1 MACIGEQLKQMAEY
15 APDRI
20 AIETNDGKISYRD
33 LYQSI
38 RSLQRNLAYKL
49 PNKKGKRIGFLLP
62 NSPRWLELF
71 IAISSSGGIAIPFD
85 PKWSMSQL
93 QDVIND
99 AEPDLII
106 YDSTFSGLFENMKA
120 ISITDLGASAP
131 SERKEEHA
139 ADQDPFYI
147 GYTSGT
153 TGRPKGFI
161 RSHASWADCFSVGQ
175 EVFSLDV
182 ADRILCP
189 GPLVHSHFL
198 YAAVQSL
205 HIGATLYL
213 TETFEEKEV
222 WGLLQKSDITVLYI
236 VPTMFEALNRVRK
249 GEAAPKL
256 QALISSGAKWE
267 KQSKQQAVQVFPN
280 ATVYEFYGASELSF
294 VSYRNVE
301 EKLPEGAIGTPFPG
315 VEIAIFSNEGKRVKQ
330 GEVGNLYVKSPW
342 TFDGYL
348 NLPEETEKVFD
359 GDWATVGDLAF
370 ENEEGHVILV
380 GRKQNMIISGGL
392 NIYPEEVEQ
401 VIRKHP
407 AIEEVVV
414 KGIADDYWG
423 EKAVA
428 FVTAVQKE
436 PLVIEEIKGHLADFL
451 PKYKCPKE
459 WFELEAFPYTS
470 SGKIARKELQIPVRS
485 E

>member
-1 MACIGEQLKQMAEY
+1 MACIGEQLKEIAEY
-15 APDRI
+15 NPDRI
-20 AIETNDGKISYRD
+20 AIETKEDKISYRKF
-33 LYQSI
+33 YQSI

-49 PNKKGKRIGFLLP
+49 PNIKGKRIGFLLP
-62 NSPRWLELF
+62 NSPKWLELF

-85 PKWSMSQL
+85 PKWSISQL
-93 QDVIND
+93 QDVIGD

-106 YDSTFSGLFENMKA
+106 YDSIFEERFEQTNA
-120 ISITDLGASAP
+120 VSINDLESSAP
-131 SERKEEHA
+131 SGREHWHA
-139 ADQDPFYI
+139 ADQAPFYI

-153 TGRPKGFI
+153 TGRPKGFV

-175 EVFSLDV
+175 EVFSLNE

-205 HIGATLYL
+205 HIGTTLYL
-213 TETFEEKEV
+213 TETFESNEV
-222 WGLLQKSDITVLYI
+222 WELLQKNDITVMYI
-236 VPTMFEALNRVRK
+236 VPTMFEALNHVRK
-249 GEAAPKL
+249 DEAAPTL
-256 QALISSGAKWE
+256 QALISSGAKWAV
-267 KQSKQQAVQVFPN
+267 QSKQEAVQVFPD

-294 VSYRNVE
+294 VSYRDVE
-301 EKLPEGAIGTPFPG
+301 EELPEGAIGKPFPE

-330 GEVGNLYVKSPW
+330 GEVGSLYVKSPW
-342 TFDGYL
+342 TFGGYL
-348 NLPEETEKVFD
+348 NLPEETENVFD
-359 GDWATVGDLAF
+359 GGWATVGDLAF

-401 VIRKHP
+401 VISKHP

-414 KGIADDYWG
+414 KGIADEYWG
-423 EKAVA
+423 EKVVA
-428 FVTAVQKE
+428 FVIAEQKE
-436 PLVIEEIKGHLADFL
+436 PLVIEEIKAHLADFL

>member
-1 MACIGEQLKQMAEY
+1 MACIGEKLIQIAEDN
-15 APDRI
+15 PGRI
-20 AIETNDGKISYRD
+20 AIETKEGIISYRD
-33 LYQSI
+33 FYQSI
-38 RSLQRNLAYKL
+38 QSLQGKLAKKL
-49 PNKKGKRIGFLLP
+49 SDIKGKRVGFLLP

-71 IAISSSGGIAIPFD
+71 IAISSCGGIAIPFD
-85 PKWSMSQL
+85 PKWKLAQL
-93 QDVIND
+93 YDVIGD

-106 YDSTFSGLFENMKA
+106 YDSIFGDRFEKMEA
-120 ISITDLGASAP
+120 VSISELEANAP
-131 SERKEEHA
+131 ADGKQGHA
-139 ADQDPFYI
+139 DDHDPFYI

-175 EVFSLDV
+175 EVFSLYE

-213 TETFEEKEV
+213 TDTFEAGEV

-249 GEAAPKL
+249 GETAPTL
-256 QALISSGAKWE
+256 QALISSGAKWAE
-267 KQSKQQAVQVFPN
+267 PSKQEAVQVFPN
-280 ATVYEFYGASELSF
+280 ASVHEFYGASELSF

-301 EKLPEGAIGTPFPG
+301 EALPDGAIGTPFPE
-315 VEIAIFSNEGKRVKQ
+315 VELAIFSNEGKRVQK
-330 GEVGNLYVKSPW
+330 GEVGSLFVKSPW

-348 NLPEETEKVFD
+348 NLPEETEKVFA

-370 ENEEGHVILV
+370 ENEAGHFILV

-401 VIRKHP
+401 AIRKHT

-414 KGIADDYWG
+414 KGVADDYWR
-423 EKAVA
+423 EKVVA
-428 FVTAVQKE
+428 FVTAAKDE
-436 PLVIEEIKGHLADFL
+436 SLMIEEIKAHLADFL

-459 WFELEAFPYTS
+459 WYELEAFPYTS
-470 SGKIARKELQIPVRS
+470 SGKIARKKLQIPLRS